1 MGGDVSDTDGKSN
14 DGNYD
19 PVSALSGHDDVELVG
34 AVDRGRESTAERLI
48 SAADVRENAV
58 EDDRRLRV
66 ALDRADVVRQTD
78 EECHASVFSARQSCV
93 TQTAASMRPARAYPT
108 GIKGV
113 ILYKNAE
120 IGLNDF

>member
-1 MGGDVSDTDGKSN
+1 MIRMANQN

-58 EDDRRLRV
+58 EDDRRLRA

-78 EECHASVFSARQSCV
+78 KERHTSVFSARDACV
-93 TQTAASMRPARAYPT
+93 TQPAALFSMRPARAYPT
-108 GIKGV
+108 GIK
-113 ILYKNAE
+113 
-120 IGLNDF
+120 